1 MASYDGNTLNG
12 RNEHNTELHIQGQGY
27 HDRMNAREEMNGCN
41 GAKQHHIG
49 QELLTNSVVVSVSD
63 FDENQK
69 ALDIWA
75 CGYKALA
82 DAERMDTL
90 QKLEREKQLLEK
102 DIILRDIK
110 IQSEEANKCIDV
122 EKKKQA
128 EMMTVQT
135 EWTTKAVVATEDA
148 RIAMANGDKI
158 EAMFMPMLTVF
169 NVVLNTVNIISMV
182 CLLVWVGWFF
192 LYGQTEIVT
201 NISNGLYGDLI
212 VPVLLIIVTICTKGK
227 RGNKK

>member
-1 MASYDGNTLNG
+1 MSTYDGNTNNG
-12 RNEHNTELHIQGQGY
+12 RNEWNTILHAQSQNY
-27 HDRMNAREEMNGCN
+27 HDRMNAREQMEGNS

-63 FDENQK
+63 FDENPK

-75 CGYKALA
+75 NGYQALA
-82 DAERMDTL
+82 EAERMDTL

-110 IQSEEANKCIDV
+110 IQSEEANKCIDI

-128 EMMTVQT
+128 EMMTIQT
-135 EWTTKAVVATEDA
+135 EWTTKAVVASEDA
-148 RIAMANGDKI
+148 RIAMANGDKV
-158 EAMFMPMLTVF
+158 AGMFMPMLIVF
-169 NVVLNTVNIISMV
+169 NVVLNTVNIISTV

-192 LYGQTEIVT
+192 IYGQTEIVI

-227 RGNKK
+227 RGNK

>member
-1 MASYDGNTLNG
+1 MTTYGGNTLNG
-12 RNEHNTELHIQGQGY
+12 RNEHNTELHVQGQRY
-27 HDRMNAREEMNGCN
+27 HDHVNGRDQMEGNN
-41 GAKQHHIG
+41 GTKQHHIG

-63 FDENQK
+63 FDENPK

-75 CGYKALA
+75 NGYKELA
-82 DAERMDTL
+82 EAERMDTL

-128 EMMTVQT
+128 KMITLQT
-135 EWTTKAVVATEDA
+135 EWTTKAVIASEDA
-148 RIAMANGDKI
+148 RIAIANGDKF
-158 EAMFMPMLTVF
+158 AGMFMPMLTFF
-169 NVVLNTVNIISMV
+169 NVVLHIVNVISTV

-192 LYGQTEIVT
+192 LYGQTEIVI

-227 RGNKK
+227 RGNK